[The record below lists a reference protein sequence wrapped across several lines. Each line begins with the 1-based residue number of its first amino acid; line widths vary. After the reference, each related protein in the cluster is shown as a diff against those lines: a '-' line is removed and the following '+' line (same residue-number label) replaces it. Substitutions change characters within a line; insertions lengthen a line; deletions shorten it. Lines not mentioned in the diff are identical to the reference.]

1 MAIYDIL
8 TTHKDQRDG
17 GDICSFNGYL
27 EDYLGMI
34 EEDETKTREAEAFRF
49 LHGLDENLR
58 ICTDLHLNIN
68 RDAIANQIIRYKDAF
83 KMPDGEICVPYIV
96 YGKDDG
102 GQRASIILFGGR
114 EDYVFAKAYY
124 YVISEPDN
132 MYEGTRNE
140 IVSMVCGEDVD
151 DVFRD
156 AMERYFGRKEKAGIV
171 QRFADRRLFKNYDEM
186 IELAKERGER
196 LQEEA
201 REELPKLQED
211 AQPAIYSYIMRWFLL
226 KKFCYVQFMM
236 DKRKLQEVFEGNV
249 KKQRH
254 GAKDHSDAIAFISYR
269 EMWQIA
275 KGYTDEEKVNT
286 AAEG

>member
-156 AMERYFGRKEKAGIV
+156 AMERYFGRKEKSGHCAAFCGPPPV
-171 QRFADRRLFKNYDEM
+171 Q
-186 IELAKERGER
+186 EL
-196 LQEEA
+196 
-201 REELPKLQED
+201 
-211 AQPAIYSYIMRWFLL
+211 
-226 KKFCYVQFMM
+226 
-236 DKRKLQEVFEGNV
+236 
-249 KKQRH
+249 
-254 GAKDHSDAIAFISYR
+254 
-269 EMWQIA
+269 
-275 KGYTDEEKVNT
+275 
-286 AAEG
+286 

>member
-201 REELPKLQED
+201 REELLKLQED
-211 AQPAIYSYIMRWFLL
+211 EVESVLWMDYEECRQQVEAGTLANCIYLDEFRMVGEALEKQSSGQENGR
-226 KKFCYVQFMM
+226 KKG
-236 DKRKLQEVFEGNV
+236 E
-249 KKQRH
+249 
-254 GAKDHSDAIAFISYR
+254 
-269 EMWQIA
+269 
-275 KGYTDEEKVNT
+275 
-286 AAEG
+286 

>member
-8 TTHKDQRDG
+8 SSQKGQRDG
-17 GDICSFNGYL
+17 GSVCTFNGYL

-34 EEDETKTREAEAFRF
+34 EEDETKEKETEVFRY
-49 LHGLDENLR
+49 LHSLDENLH
-58 ICTDLHLNIN
+58 ICTDLHLDIN
-68 RDAIANQIIRYKDAF
+68 RNAIANQIIRYKDAF
-83 KMPDGEICVPYIV
+83 KMPEGQICIPYII
-96 YGKDDG
+96 YGKDEDS
-102 GQRASIILFGGR
+102 QRASIVLFGEK
-114 EDYVFAKAYY
+114 EDYIFAKAYY

-140 IVSMVCGEDVD
+140 IISMVVCDETK
-151 DVFRD
+151 DVFNE
-156 AMERYFGRKEKAGIV
+156 AMERYFVKKEKAGLI
-171 QRFADRRLFKNYDEM
+171 QRFADRRLFKDYDEM
-186 IELAKERGER
+186 IELARVRGEK

-201 REELPKLQED
+201 KEELPKLRDD
-211 AQPAIYSYIMRWFLL
+211 AQPAIYSYIMQWFLL

>member
-1 MAIYDIL
+1 
-8 TTHKDQRDG
+8 
-17 GDICSFNGYL
+17 
-27 EDYLGMI
+27 
-34 EEDETKTREAEAFRF
+34 
-49 LHGLDENLR
+49 
-58 ICTDLHLNIN
+58 
-68 RDAIANQIIRYKDAF
+68 
-83 KMPDGEICVPYIV
+83 MPDGEICVPYIV

-226 KKFCYVQFMM
+226 KKFCYVQYMM
-236 DKRKLQEVFEGNV
+236 DKRKLQEEYEGNV

-254 GAKDHSDAIAFISYR
+254 GAKDRSDAISFISYR

-275 KGYTDEEKVNT
+275 KSQPE
-286 AAEG
+286 